1 MSPRRK
7 IAGILAAALAA
18 AALTAAPAAQAAP
31 FKECDQ
37 ADSPSNG
44 WTTEGEQKGSCKS
57 SHELE
62 EVAVT
67 NPGGKTPPSKQP

>member
-1 MSPRRK
+1 MRRK
-7 IAGILAAALAA
+7 MAGILAGALAVAALAA
-18 AALTAAPAAQAAP
+18 APAVQADSI
-31 FKECDQ
+31 KDCDQ

-44 WTTEGEQKGSCKS
+44 WTTEGVQKGSCKS

-67 NPGGKTPPSKQP
+67 NPGGKQPGGRQP